1 MAAEDRPP
9 AKPAPATNDAD
20 RAKLRDRKAPPFR
33 FTDFAM
39 I

>member
-1 MAAEDRPP
+1 MATEDRPP
-9 AKPAPATNDAD
+9 AQAVSQSENAD
-20 RAKLRDRKAPPFR
+20 RKHARDRKAPPFR